1 MPCASRQI
9 ARALGGSP
17 VHIALDKKTLYH
29 AAATLASGQVLA
41 LVEAATQLLISLGM
55 KCNEAARSPEEI
67 AQGYQGR
74 SRLAARVL
82 AQDSAGTTAELE
94 RSSAAIKTKLKVR
107 VGNR

>member
-1 MPCASRQI
+1 VCRISKASPWRETSLPCASRQI

-55 KCNEAARSPEEI
+55 KCNEAARARHGLGLWQEEVI
-67 AQGYQGR
+67 
-74 SRLAARVL
+74 RL
-82 AQDSAGTTAELE
+82 
-94 RSSAAIKTKLKVR
+94 
-107 VGNR
+107 